1 MPSFVLIMFE
11 ETVFFA
17 AHLMVITFYM
27 RSKLWPFKEAENP
40 DVRTTDDHFLMEVA
54 VNNNE
59 EELVS
64 FFKSTG
70 AVEVNVIEKN

>member
-1 MPSFVLIMFE
+1 L
-11 ETVFFA
+11 
-17 AHLMVITFYM
+17 
-27 RSKLWPFKEAENP
+27 PFKEAEN

-64 FFKSTG
+64 FP
-70 AVEVNVIEKN
+70 AQE